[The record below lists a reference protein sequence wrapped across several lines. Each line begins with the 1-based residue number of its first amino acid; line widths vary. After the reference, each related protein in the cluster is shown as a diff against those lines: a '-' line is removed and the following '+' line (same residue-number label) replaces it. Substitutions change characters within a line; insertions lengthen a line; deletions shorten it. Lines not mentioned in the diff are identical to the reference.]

1 VVAFILVS
9 VVQDSECKQTL
20 GAWTLL
26 PYIPSFRR
34 MFVGSLAFKGCMA
47 WADVP
52 RWYGQ
57 MTWAGMIK
65 RFPHFGPRVAL
76 KTVG

>member
-9 VVQDSECKQTL
+9 VVQDLENTQTV
-20 GAWTLL
+20 GGWTLL

-34 MFVGSLAFKGCMA
+34 MFVGSLTFKGCMA

-52 RWYGQ
+52 W
-57 MTWAGMIK
+57 
-65 RFPHFGPRVAL
+65 
-76 KTVG
+76 